1 MHYIVQPCIKE
12 KLELLLNCLM
22 SFLSYS
28 DLLNSNI
35 VAVSFQYEIPEVIIF
50 LTLIVRIHSSDIF
63 DIILYC
69 SKANGGF

>member
-12 KLELLLNCLM
+12 KLELLLNYLM

-35 VAVSFQYEIPEVIIF
+35 VVVSFQYEIPEVIIF